1 MYLHYPDILGKVSPT
16 TLLYS
21 KTLLMASTKHNYLKY
36 KIRIVIGSK
45 IIKKNFDIKFVIS
58 EEVCGVLF
66 WLFFLKIKHICA
78 RFLLFIVISF
88 WKKEVLDCG
97 ISSKTV
103 GATIGQWNAHSSAEQ
118 EYTTVY
124 Y

>member
-45 IIKKNFDIKFVIS
+45 IIKKTLIS
-58 EEVCGVLF
+58 NLSFLRKCVGF
-66 WLFFLKIKHICA
+66 YFGFFLKIKHICA

-88 WKKEVLDCG
+88 WKKDVLDCG

-103 GATIGQWNAHSSAEQ
+103 GATIGQGKAHSSAEQ

>member
-45 IIKKNFDIKFVIS
+45 IIKKTLIS
-58 EEVCGVLF
+58 NLSFLRKCVGF
-66 WLFFLKIKHICA
+66 YFGFFFK
-78 RFLLFIVISF
+78 
-88 WKKEVLDCG
+88 D
-97 ISSKTV
+97 
-103 GATIGQWNAHSSAEQ
+103 
-118 EYTTVY
+118 
-124 Y
+124 